1 MKKITIK
8 DKVFVPMISESLIID
23 AIERIA
29 ERLNAE
35 YAQEKEPVIFL
46 TVLNGAMPFAAALF
60 TRLTFPVL
68 LDTVRVSSYNGEM
81 SAVDLQYTKIPDNDV
96 SGKKVI
102 IVDDII
108 DTGGTTDFLR
118 DRMKN
123 AGADDVRVVSL
134 LIKLSVYRK
143 THPESKENLPI
154 AGISITDAF
163 VVGYGLDYGGLGRN
177 LNEIYTISNEN

>member
-1 MKKITIK
+1 MRKITIK
-8 DKVFVPMISESLIID
+8 DKAFVPMISESLIVD

-29 ERLNAE
+29 GRLNAE
-35 YAQEKEPVIFL
+35 YVGVKEPVIFL

-68 LDTVRVSSYNGEM
+68 LDTVKVSSYNGEM
-81 SAVDLQYTKIPDNDV
+81 SAIDLQYTKIPDNDV

-108 DTGGTTDFLR
+108 DTGRTTDFLR
-118 DRMKN
+118 DRMKS

-134 LIKLSVYRK
+134 LIKTSVYHK
-143 THPESKENLPI
+143 THPGSNEDLPI
-154 AGISITDAF
+154 AGISIADTF

-177 LNEIYTISNEN
+177 LNEIYTISTEN